1 MLSYQ
6 FAIWKSTARIEDLGN
21 GPLSNDRDAFAFAKR
36 VIRERL
42 MHKDAERVAA
52 SVISN
57 HSAMSALGRFC
68 CRSRRSEGR
77 GTWGDFLKLALAT
90 RSI

>member
-6 FAIWKSTARIEDLGN
+6 FAIWKSPARIEDLGN
-21 GPLSNDRDAFAFAKR
+21 VPLSNDRDAFAFAKR

-52 SVISN
+52 SVISK
-57 HSAMSALGRFC
+57 HSAMSAWHKADVGESTTNVRF
-68 CRSRRSEGR
+68 R
-77 GTWGDFLKLALAT
+77 G
-90 RSI
+90 